1 MSSNRSIQINL
12 LVIIS
17 LLMAFAGHATDEVQN
32 TDALTNLLPATEWQ
46 EGWNWESAPQFYNA
60 DDLFE
65 YINGSADLYL
75 AYGFKQLVTVNFM
88 TDDDFSVL
96 VDVYDMGNR
105 LNAFGVFSNYRSPGN
120 EYADIGSEA
129 TISDY
134 HIRFFHGQY
143 IVDLNASDAT
153 DIVQKFMREVA
164 TEIAVRIDAPTEKPE
179 ILNLLPVKNIIR
191 KTPKYISEGLLGH
204 QFFPKGLEAQYQIDS
219 TTVKAFVVICD
230 SQNDAES
237 AFKAFSD
244 YLQKRGEGVSQIQ
257 ADELDVI
264 TGKIPYHEYGMAA
277 ICGKYV
283 FGIIDLPELVQGNEL
298 LKLMDGQIKKYESE

>member
-1 MSSNRSIQINL
+1 MLSNRSKQIIILVFIL
-12 LVIIS
+12 LAS
-17 LLMAFAGHATDEVQN
+17 SGHATDDVQN
-32 TDALTNLLPATEWQ
+32 TDALANLLPATDWQ
-46 EGWNWESAPQFYNA
+46 EGCSWESDPQFYNP

-75 AYGFKQLVTVNFM
+75 AYGFKQLVTVNYM
-88 TDDDFSVL
+88 TDEDFSVL

-120 EYADIGSEA
+120 EYADIGTEA

-153 DIVQKFMREVA
+153 ERIQKFMREVA
-164 TEIAVRIDAPTEKPE
+164 MEIAARIDAPTEKPV
-179 ILNLLPVKNIIR
+179 ILNLLPEKNIIN
-191 KTPKYISEGLLGH
+191 KSSKYISEGLLGH

-230 SQNDAES
+230 SQNDAAS

-244 YLQKRGEGVSQIQ
+244 YLQKRGENVSQIQ
-257 ADELDVI
+257 EDELDVI
-264 TGKIPYHEYGMAA
+264 TGKIPYHDYGMAA
-277 ICGKYV
+277 IRGKYV
-283 FGIIDLPELVQGNEL
+283 FGIIDLPELDQGNQL